1 MKGTFGKLVVLA
13 STLLVGGLLAA
24 CGNGSDSGANGDGD
38 KGFVGI
44 AMPPNR
50 QNGGSQM
57 ATTW

>member
-38 KGFVGI
+38 
-44 AMPPNR
+44 
-50 QNGGSQM
+50 
-57 ATTW
+57 

>member
-38 KGFVGI
+38 KGFVDRCR
-44 AMPPNR
+44 PNR